1 MVITVKFRILLMK
14 LSNLPKR
21 FASFRNNPGKSDGIR
36 HITRSK
42 NNTLITLTDIFGD
55 VITWTTCRD
64 CGFAGGQKAT
74 ARATITTVEEMGLRA
89 IDRERKAV
97 NIIFHGGRKFRSA
110 VTRGL
115 ARSQVAITSF
125 ILEVVLPYNGCRKKK
140 PRRK

>member
-1 MVITVKFRILLMK
+1 MVIIVKVLFQMNILP
-14 LSNLPKR
+14 SR
-21 FASFRNNPGKSDGIR
+21 FNSFRTNIDKSDGIR

-42 NNTLITLTDIFGD
+42 NNTLITLTNIFGD

-74 ARATITTVEEMGLRA
+74 ARATITTVEERGLRA
-89 IDRERKAV
+89 IDMERKAV
-97 NIIFHGGRKFRSA
+97 SVIFHGGRKFRSA

-115 ARSQVAITSF
+115 ARSQVAINSF
-125 ILEVVLPYNGCRKKK
+125 VVEVILPYNGCRNKK